1 MSESEYND
9 DLDAD
14 EELVGNAPAQKNLR
28 GVVIAVVVIVSIL
41 ALIGAAILWLTP
53 RTDELHLGEPITFT
67 EAMSMMRKMRQ
78 LRYQWLS
85 CSKRGATADVLVY
98 LNASSGDIMQASFD
112 QNNDTVSVSRLLSK
126 DQFSEGSIGHFV
138 ASRDC
143 QTLLIQSS
151 PEKIYRHSSSA
162 FYKLVALP
170 KAPGQ
175 RITEKSLCPEGNCEV
190 NPARLRAVQW
200 GSDGAFVAFV
210 FDNNIYYSEKP
221 FEEPAVKITNSPLDP
236 AITVGT
242 CNWVYEEEILESSD
256 AFWVSPGDERIAY
269 LVFNDSAVQAY
280 RMPWYGSPTNMYI
293 QQRGVPYPKAGSRTP
308 LTEVSL
314 RVYDI
319 ASRRTIE
326 LSKPMAVPQEHYVT
340 LVRWFNSTH
349 LIVGWVNRN
358 QDRGFLGVCDLG
370 TASATATCRLFFRHI
385 QRNGWMD
392 FNKQKASE
400 PLMDPASERLF
411 IVLHNSGYRRIAALR
426 LGGSN
431 QVSWVSPASY
441 DVADILHHDA
451 AAQHLHFLS
460 CRGATDDV
468 QDATMM
474 HLHRIAAVE
483 GSSPAYCITC
493 PLKNCLYNR
502 ASYSIS
508 SAYFLLE
515 CLGPDPYTYAVF
527 KNSYPGGYKAVMSV
541 ETNDE
546 FKAGL
551 VGKNM
556 PRIVFRKIKLREKT
570 TKMSRADPLEVNAK
584 LVLPYQLNESH
595 ISQYPLV
602 LKVYGGPFS
611 QMVTRKFE
619 FGWQHYLASS
629 LYIMSASID
638 GRGTGNRGS
647 DFLFSIKNNFANV
660 ELEDQMDSLASLREL
675 QYVNKSCIAVFGWSY
690 GGFMALHMMGHESNA
705 NNSYF
710 STAVAVAPVT
720 DFYYYNTGYTE
731 RYLGVKSDETSENYK
746 RTNVSRLAPNFWN
759 KDLLLAHG
767 TGDDNVHY
775 QNSAQFVKV
784 LVEQKVNFEFATYPD
799 EDHSMRGAQK
809 HLFLKVTSFLLNSF
823 NKTSER
829 KRFLNSEVHKY
840 CPKINGTVNQ
850 C

>member
-1 MSESEYND
+1 MSSPKTRTATGGGCFVGGRPAKPPPPVAKATATEAAKAPVAAAAAEAKAELAATCGGQKAAAGGTSRRDEEAARLAQLQVFNNSIADKFKAALLTPREAAKWRVEGELQSKSTMASCGWLSHVRRSRHGRRQRRWRRGGGGGGGDDHVGDGGGGGGGALLKGRFNRRTENVDTVFENMEVRIVSEMLASRSGAMPSGGNRGSGGGGGGGGGRTTHQQLLRTETVDQTFDRLEIPTVAATPAATGEMSESEYND

-126 DQFSEGSIGHFV
+126 DQFSEV
-138 ASRDC
+138 AINDAMAALDILSPREIVKLC
-143 QTLLIQSS
+143 LFKVVLKRGVQRTPSNTILLKKSLQ
-151 PEKIYRHSSSA
+151 IYRHSSSA

-370 TASATATCRLFFRHI
+370 TASATATCR
-385 QRNGWMD
+385 
-392 FNKQKASE
+392 
-400 PLMDPASERLF
+400 
-411 IVLHNSGYRRIAALR
+411 
-426 LGGSN
+426 
-431 QVSWVSPASY
+431 
-441 DVADILHHDA
+441 
-451 AAQHLHFLS
+451 
-460 CRGATDDV
+460 
-468 QDATMM
+468 
-474 HLHRIAAVE
+474 
-483 GSSPAYCITC
+483 
-493 PLKNCLYNR
+493 
-502 ASYSIS
+502 
-508 SAYFLLE
+508 
-515 CLGPDPYTYAVF
+515 
-527 KNSYPGGYKAVMSV
+527 
-541 ETNDE
+541 
-546 FKAGL
+546 
-551 VGKNM
+551 
-556 PRIVFRKIKLREKT
+556 
-570 TKMSRADPLEVNAK
+570 
-584 LVLPYQLNESH
+584 
-595 ISQYPLV
+595 
-602 LKVYGGPFS
+602 
-611 QMVTRKFE
+611 
-619 FGWQHYLASS
+619 
-629 LYIMSASID
+629 
-638 GRGTGNRGS
+638 
-647 DFLFSIKNNFANV
+647 
-660 ELEDQMDSLASLREL
+660 
-675 QYVNKSCIAVFGWSY
+675 
-690 GGFMALHMMGHESNA
+690 
-705 NNSYF
+705 
-710 STAVAVAPVT
+710 
-720 DFYYYNTGYTE
+720 
-731 RYLGVKSDETSENYK
+731 
-746 RTNVSRLAPNFWN
+746 
-759 KDLLLAHG
+759 
-767 TGDDNVHY
+767 
-775 QNSAQFVKV
+775 
-784 LVEQKVNFEFATYPD
+784 
-799 EDHSMRGAQK
+799 
-809 HLFLKVTSFLLNSF
+809 
-823 NKTSER
+823 
-829 KRFLNSEVHKY
+829 
-840 CPKINGTVNQ
+840 
-850 C
+850 